1 MSGTLVAVAVSA
13 LAAIEENARV
23 ASIVAI
29 ATAMRFFMTIFQK
42 FMEVLF

>member
-23 ASIVAI
+23 AKHCGHRNGDA
-29 ATAMRFFMTIFQK
+29 FFMTIFQK

>member
-13 LAAIEENARV
+13 LAAIEEKCQGGKHCGHRNGDA
-23 ASIVAI
+23 
-29 ATAMRFFMTIFQK
+29 FFMTIFQK

>member
-1 MSGTLVAVAVSA
+1 
-13 LAAIEENARV
+13 V

-42 FMEVLF
+42 FMEYYFNTFMYCRRDNFRPMVRK